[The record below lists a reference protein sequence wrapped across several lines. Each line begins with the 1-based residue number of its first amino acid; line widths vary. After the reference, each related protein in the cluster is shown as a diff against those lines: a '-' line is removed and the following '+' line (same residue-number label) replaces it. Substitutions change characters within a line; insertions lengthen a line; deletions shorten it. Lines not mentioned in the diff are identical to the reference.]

1 MKFHKACTLDE
12 LWEGDMAEVE
22 VDGHVIVLV
31 RSEGCEPRAFQGI
44 CPHQDIP
51 LAQGRFDGR
60 VLMCRAH
67 QWTFDANTGKGI
79 NPGDC
84 RLAEYAVKVDGDD
97 VLVAV
102 EGVEPLFARS

>member
-1 MKFHKACTLDE
+1 MSYRKVCTLDDI
-12 LWEGDMAEVE
+12 WEGEMTEVE

-31 RSEGCEPRAFQGI
+31 RPEGGEPRAFQGI

-51 LAQGRFDGR
+51 LAEGKFDGR

-67 QWTFDANTGKGI
+67 QWTFDVSTGKGI

-84 RLAEYAVKVDGDD
+84 RLAQYDVRVEGDD
-97 VLVAV
+97 VLVSV
-102 EGVEPLFARS
+102 QGVEPLFAHS

>member
-1 MKFHKACTLDE
+1 MKYQKVCTLDD
-12 LWEGDMAEVE
+12 LWEGEMTEVE

-31 RSEGCEPRAFQGI
+31 RPEGENPRAFQGI

-51 LAQGRFDGR
+51 LAEGKFDGH

-67 QWTFDANTGKGI
+67 QWTFDASTGKGI

-84 RLAEYAVKVDGDD
+84 RLAEYTVKLEGDD
-97 VLVAV
+97 VLVCV
-102 EGVEPLFARS
+102 EGVEPLFAHS